1 MATSGSV
8 LPPHDRNA
16 LLEELGLPQVP
27 TFPRL
32 GFLASWEILR
42 KPSCEWSR
50 AKGSFHGRL
59 VKFLKETSC
68 LFAKLNTCLARRPD
82 GSQDLAS
89 VLGKPI

>member
-32 GFLASWEILR
+32 RFLASWETLR
-42 KPSCEWSR
+42 KPSCEWGR
-50 AKGSFHGRL
+50 AKGSLLGRP
-59 VKFLKETSC
+59 VRFVKETSC
-68 LFAKLNTCLARRPD
+68 LFAKLDTYLARRPD

-89 VLGKPI
+89 VLGEPI